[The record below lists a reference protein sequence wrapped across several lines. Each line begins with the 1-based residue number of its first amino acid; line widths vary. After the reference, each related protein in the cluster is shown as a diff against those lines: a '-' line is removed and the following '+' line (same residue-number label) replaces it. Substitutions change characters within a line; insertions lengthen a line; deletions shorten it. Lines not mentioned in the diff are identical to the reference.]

1 MGRPNSFI
9 NQHLDN
15 LIINEQFSIWDKNKL
30 HNYKMIYLAS
40 KAWPLLK
47 LQEFLISQPLIPCI
61 KEKINT
67 MDNEGQQTM
76 TPGLAKIGSI
86 PLICQELITSYL
98 ANALGSIFLIRQ
110 LTITFGPAQIGSI
123 PPPNWS

>member
-1 MGRPNSFI
+1 MGRPSSHI

-47 LQEFLISQPLIPCI
+47 LQEFLMPQYLIPSV
-61 KEKINT
+61 KKKINAI
-67 MDNEGQQTM
+67 DNKTTDNDPWTG
-76 TPGLAKIGSI
+76 
-86 PLICQELITSYL
+86 
-98 ANALGSIFLIRQ
+98 
-110 LTITFGPAQIGSI
+110 
-123 PPPNWS
+123 